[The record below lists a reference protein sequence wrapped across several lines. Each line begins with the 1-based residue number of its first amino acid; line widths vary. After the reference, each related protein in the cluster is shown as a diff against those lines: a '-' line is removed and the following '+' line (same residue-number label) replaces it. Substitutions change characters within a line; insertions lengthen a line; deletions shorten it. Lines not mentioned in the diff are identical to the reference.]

1 LRWEWEIAV
10 PKLETSVFLIPAG
23 FGGRSER
30 AGVKNRDERLMVL
43 NSVTQSVIEK
53 QRGKHVQFFFPLGQ
67 PDGEGNETTVHRMKI
82 RPRKRPGSGQQPSG
96 SRCIYGQLMKG
107 SRISAST
114 TGPVSSKTVTKQ
126 LGDRQRSA
134 EQSIIGGRSINSKA
148 LLLPAGKWTP
158 HDLRR
163 TGATMMT
170 AIGVLPEV
178 AERCLNHLDENK
190 IKRTYQ
196 RHRYQMEM
204 ADAWR
209 RLGNHLDA
217 LVSVKDCGIS

>member
-114 TGPVSSKTVTKQ
+114 TVQRQLPSSSVTARD
-126 LGDRQRSA
+126 LP
-134 EQSIIGGRSINSKA
+134 SKA
-148 LLLPAGKWTP
+148 SLEDAALIPKRFCF
-158 HDLRR
+158 LRENGLH
-163 TGATMMT
+163 TTFGAL
-170 AIGVLPEV
+170 A
-178 AERCLNHLDENK
+178 R
-190 IKRTYQ
+190 Q
-196 RHRYQMEM
+196 
-204 ADAWR
+204 
-209 RLGNHLDA
+209 
-217 LVSVKDCGIS
+217 